1 MSLSKGCPYLGGAQQ
16 QKLRTALRQAQGERF
31 LWWRFSSPLP
41 LAGGRFLSLD
51 LIAHAHE
58 QLNMAF
64 GVFMH
69 KDGSGYADIPEVH
82 YQFPKIYLSRAKQM
96 VGDWIVYREPV
107 KLPQSKGFFAVA
119 KVAQIIPDPDRA
131 DHFRALIQAGSYLPF
146 QPTVPHIVDGQPVE
160 RDLANAQAAVRPL
173 SHSDFARI
181 IALGLR
187 DDEVLPRVD
196 PPTDKADAVTKHP
209 VFEAPTG
216 DYAATLPGAVERQI
230 IQSLVSRPFRD
241 RAFRR
246 AVLHAYDG
254 RCAVTGWRLVNGGGR
269 LEAEAAHIRPVEHG
283 GPDSVRN
290 GLALSGT
297 AHWMFDR
304 GLIGVADNHEIIV
317 HRKVNDR
324 TGLEAIINPSGRIIA
339 PEREADRPHP
349 QFLAWHREF
358 HAFLA

>member
-1 MSLSKGCPYLGGAQQ
+1 M
-16 QKLRTALRQAQGERF
+16 T
-31 LWWRFSSPLP
+31 
-41 LAGGRFLSLD
+41 
-51 LIAHAHE
+51 
-58 QLNMAF
+58 F

-69 KDGSGYADIPEVH
+69 KDGSIYDDIPEVH
-82 YQFPKIYLSRAKQM
+82 YQFPKSYFSRAERM

-119 KVAQIIPDPDRA
+119 KVERIVPDPNVADRY
-131 DHFRALIQAGSYLPF
+131 RALIEPGSYLPF
-146 QPTVPHIVDGQPVE
+146 SPTVPHKIDVQPVE

-173 SHSDFARI
+173 SNSDFARI
-181 IALGLR
+181 IALGLPE
-187 DDEVLPRVD
+187 DDTLPRVGEIEPLD
-196 PPTDKADAVTKHP
+196 RVQEGQVP
-209 VFEAPTG
+209 FEI
-216 DYAATLPGAVERQI
+216 ERPI
-230 IQSLVSRPFRD
+230 VQSLVNRPFRD

-254 RCAVTGWRLVNGGGR
+254 RCAVTGWKLVNGGGR

-304 GLIGVADNHEIIV
+304 GLIGFADDLSILV

-324 TGLEAIINPSGRIIA
+324 DGVEAVFSPQRRLLA
-339 PEREADRPHP
+339 PERDEHRPHP

-358 HAFLA
+358 HGF

>member
-1 MSLSKGCPYLGGAQQ
+1 MG
-16 QKLRTALRQAQGERF
+16 
-31 LWWRFSSPLP
+31 
-41 LAGGRFLSLD
+41 
-51 LIAHAHE
+51 
-58 QLNMAF
+58 F

-69 KDGSGYADIPEVH
+69 KDGSIYDDIPEVH
-82 YQFPKIYLSRAKQM
+82 YQFPKPYLSRAKQM

-119 KVAQIIPDPDRA
+119 KVERIIPDPSISDR
-131 DHFRALIQAGSYLPF
+131 FRALIVPGSYLPF
-146 QPTVPHIVDGQPVE
+146 EPNVPHIVDGQPVE

-173 SHSDFARI
+173 SNSDFARI
-181 IALGLR
+181 VALGLPK
-187 DDEVLPRVD
+187 DESLPRVD
-196 PPTDKADAVTKHP
+196 PSPELNERTDVGRDERA
-209 VFEAPTG
+209 G
-216 DYAATLPGAVERQI
+216 DWEYASSLPGAVEREI
-230 IQSLVSRPFRD
+230 VQSLVNRPFRD

-269 LEAEAAHIRPVEHG
+269 LEAEAAHIRPVEHH

-304 GLIGVADNHEIIV
+304 GLIGVADNHEIII

-324 TGLEAIINPSGRIIA
+324 SGVEAIINPSGKIIG
-339 PEREADRPHP
+339 PPREADRPHP
-349 QFLAWHREF
+349 TFLRWHREF
-358 HAFLA
+358 HAFSA